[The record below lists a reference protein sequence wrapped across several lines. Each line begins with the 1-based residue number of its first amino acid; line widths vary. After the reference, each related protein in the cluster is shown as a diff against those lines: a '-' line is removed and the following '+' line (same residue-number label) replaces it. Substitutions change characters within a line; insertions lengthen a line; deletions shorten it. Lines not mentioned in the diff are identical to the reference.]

1 MQSRYYSMSI
11 DALGDMA
18 NDPDAKWAYTEL
30 NELYKE
36 VFATP
41 SGYFSAF

>member
-11 DALGDMA
+11 DALGDLA

-30 NELYKE
+30 MSLYKE
-36 VFATP
+36 LFASA
-41 SGYFSAF
+41 SGCSSAF